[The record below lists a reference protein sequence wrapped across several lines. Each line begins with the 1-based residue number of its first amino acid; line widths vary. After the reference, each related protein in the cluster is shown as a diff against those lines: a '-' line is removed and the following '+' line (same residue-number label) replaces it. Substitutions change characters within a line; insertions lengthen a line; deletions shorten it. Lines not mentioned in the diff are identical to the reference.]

1 MIRVQCLKSSRFPI
15 SIENVGEEWLKFRK
29 KTSLFWVGKLLTC
42 PKFFPSCLWS
52 TVLVQSNAFC
62 VLFRW
67 AIELSNFVDISD
79 IAAYKVCSWSIFRR
93 LGIFKVSKI
102 VLLVNSV
109 MDSRLMPEDGQI
121 QNLTTLETFSWQ
133 NMLHISYT
141 QKEKLG
147 FNKTGRARM
156 TMPFRALLF
165 SFFLSTKANNW
176 PFSHKSSIC
185 AKRKVHFSKSS
196 LVLTAAFER
205 PHHHFDKLF
214 CFKGLF

>member
-1 MIRVQCLKSSRFPI
+1 MDLALSHSMIRVQCLKSSRFPI

-102 VLLVNSV
+102 VLHTCKFCNGFEIDAWGWPNSKSYYPWNLLVTKYATH
-109 MDSRLMPEDGQI
+109 I
-121 QNLTTLETFSWQ
+121 
-133 NMLHISYT
+133 LH
-141 QKEKLG
+141 
-147 FNKTGRARM
+147 
-156 TMPFRALLF
+156 
-165 SFFLSTKANNW
+165 
-176 PFSHKSSIC
+176 
-185 AKRKVHFSKSS
+185 AKRKVR
-196 LVLTAAFER
+196 VQ
-205 PHHHFDKLF
+205 
-214 CFKGLF
+214 

>member
-1 MIRVQCLKSSRFPI
+1 MIRVQWLKSSRSSI
-15 SIENVGEEWLKFRK
+15 SWENVGEEWLRFRK
-29 KTSLFWVGKLLTC
+29 KIQFFGVGKLLTC

-165 SFFLSTKANNW
+165 SFFFVKKGQQLAFFTQVIDMCEKKSAFFKVITC
-176 PFSHKSSIC
+176 SH
-185 AKRKVHFSKSS
+185 SS
-196 LVLTAAFER
+196 LWKTTPPLWQII
-205 PHHHFDKLF
+205 LF
-214 CFKGLF
+214 

>member
-79 IAAYKVCSWSIFRR
+79 IAAYKVCCWSIFRR
-93 LGIFKVSKI
+93 LGNFKVSNI
-102 VLLVNSV
+102 VQLVNSV

-165 SFFLSTKANNW
+165 SFFVNKGQQLAFFTQVIDMCEKKSAFFKVITC
-176 PFSHKSSIC
+176 SH
-185 AKRKVHFSKSS
+185 SS
-196 LVLTAAFER
+196 LWKTTPPLWQII
-205 PHHHFDKLF
+205 LF
-214 CFKGLF
+214 